1 MRGIRIMGCKKMPP
15 PQVPG
20 QKLQNNIITQPLLN
34 IKLGGVKERGV
45 KRMRVKG
52 ILKNSFCF
60 KKSYFKKPLEICMA
74 RLLTA
79 FP

>member
-1 MRGIRIMGCKKMPP
+1 MRGIRIMGCKKMSP

-34 IKLGGVKERGV
+34 IKLGGVKERGI

-52 ILKNSFCF
+52 MF
-60 KKSYFKKPLEICMA
+60 
-74 RLLTA
+74 T
-79 FP
+79 